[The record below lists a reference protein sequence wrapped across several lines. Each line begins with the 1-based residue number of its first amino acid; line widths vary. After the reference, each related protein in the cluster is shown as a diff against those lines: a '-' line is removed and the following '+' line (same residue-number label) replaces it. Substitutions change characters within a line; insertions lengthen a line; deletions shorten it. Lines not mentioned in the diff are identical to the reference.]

1 MPIDATKCDG
11 VSAYRRRTWH
21 ATGEEKVLPTGGWW
35 GESGGRALKHRA
47 KLREAFFDLPGQIL
61 GRIANV
67 VDDTPVSVLVE

>member
-1 MPIDATKCDG
+1 M
-11 VSAYRRRTWH
+11 
-21 ATGEEKVLPTGGWW
+21 LPTGGWW
-35 GESGGRALKHRA
+35 GEPGGQALEHRA